1 MTVVRDG
8 VFRDF
13 SIGCLNQ
20 ERGGEAMSFDAM
32 LSDKHP
38 VDECGGCTAVNN
50 SGGLQ

>member
-1 MTVVRDG
+1 MAVVSDG
-8 VFRDF
+8 VFRDL
-13 SIGCLNQ
+13 SIGGLDR